1 MILSKCLHDIIKNF
15 RLVSVGQLWQMLQ
28 NFRLGKS
35 ISQLIWH
42 KVEDENP
49 ASSWSSAPLRLVVQ
63 FNIRNS
69 LVLNLLPHSY
79 FPPSCETLSHSS
91 QLPSISFFLPSS
103 PAPSS
108 LSPSIQN
115 VSLWLW
121 VKQMVQS
128 LRYSWEYVI
137 WTTSKLSI
145 HSALLVDMRQN
156 ICRYT
161 YIGYV

>member
-1 MILSKCLHDIIKNF
+1 
-15 RLVSVGQLWQMLQ
+15 MLQ

-49 ASSWSSAPLRLVVQ
+49 ASSWSSAPLRLVVL
-63 FNIRNS
+63 FNIRHS

-103 PAPSS
+103 STQ
-108 LSPSIQN
+108 LSPSLHPECIFMVVSQTNGAVITIQLRICN
-115 VSLWLW
+115 LDNFQVVDSLG
-121 VKQMVQS
+121 VV
-128 LRYSWEYVI
+128 
-137 WTTSKLSI
+137 
-145 HSALLVDMRQN
+145 
-156 ICRYT
+156 
-161 YIGYV
+161 G